1 MPRRRRQPA
10 SLIALVGGRIL
21 TFAVLAMAIQ
31 FVVVFSE
38 YWFNETELGRIM
50 VEQEAEAIAGSV
62 QIAPA
67 GAVQVDLKGQALA
80 RYGDGDNDDGDA
92 IRPASG
98 DAADATPGGDSDLV
112 SGTYVR
118 IRTADG
124 RVLYTNCSEE
134 CREHFLPVELDP
146 PDFWQSLIAPG
157 KPLSVSGGRTFLIG
171 GQKILVEIAILH
183 DPDNFIRGIL
193 LHEMLD
199 HMLVPMSLMLALVI
213 GATTISIRKAL
224 LPVAAAA
231 CVADAINPSS
241 PAAIAAAPGMPRE
254 IAFFV
259 EAINRLL
266 QRSSEL
272 FKAQRVFAAAI
283 AHEIRTPV
291 AIVKLE
297 LERIEDPRARRAEAD
312 LDRLMHILEQLTALA
327 KLDLVEAEAFQ
338 TVDLNELTEETVAE
352 MAPFVLDRGK
362 TIAFQAGESVH
373 VKLVPSLIQNV
384 VRNLI
389 ENAVRHTP
397 NGTEITVSVGP
408 GAVLAIADNGPG
420 MTEGTD
426 IAIDSG
432 RIKKAGGLGMGLRIV
447 ERITEIHGARL
458 TVTSETGQGTT
469 VSLCFS

>member
-1 MPRRRRQPA
+1 MPSRRRKPA
-10 SLIALVGGRIL
+10 SLIALVSGRIL

-50 VEQEAEAIAGSV
+50 IEREAEAIAASV
-62 QIAPA
+62 QLAPS
-67 GAVQVDLKGQALA
+67 GAVEIDLKGQALA

-98 DAADATPGGDSDLV
+98 DTADAAPGGDSDLV
-112 SGTYVR
+112 AGTYVR

-171 GQKILVEIAILH
+171 GQKILIEVAILH
-183 DPDNFIRGIL
+183 DPSNFIREIL
-193 LHEMLD
+193 LHEMFD

-224 LPVAAAA
+224 RPVAAAA
-231 CVADAINPSS
+231 EAADAINPSS
-241 PAAIAAAPGMPRE
+241 PTAITAAPGMPRE

-327 KLDLVEAEAFQ
+327 KLDMIDAGAFETVE
-338 TVDLNELTEETVAE
+338 LNALTEEAVAE
-352 MAPFVLDRGK
+352 MVPFVLDRSK
-362 TIAFQAGESVH
+362 SIAFQQGPTVN

-397 NGTEITVSVGP
+397 DGTEITVSVGP
-408 GAVLAIADNGPG
+408 GAVLVVADNGPG
-420 MTEGTD
+420 MADGADLE
-426 IAIDSG
+426 IDSG

-447 ERITEIHGARL
+447 ERITEIHDAQL

-469 VSLCFS
+469 VSLRFP